1 MRGGV
6 RSETMNEMLPERCDL
21 PETASES
28 LLPFMEGTA
37 GRARA
42 PKSGVVK
49 ALIVDDNGDDRRLA
63 ARELQ
68 REIPNLEITE
78 AASEAAFETAF
89 FRGGFD
95 VVVTDYQL
103 MWSDGLKLLERVKR
117 RWPDV
122 PVIMFTGSGSEE
134 VAVQAM
140 KTGVHD
146 YVLKAPRHFGKLR
159 SSVHM
164 ALQLRA
170 RSRALAEA
178 EERYKMLFDTVPVGL
193 FRCTPS
199 GKILDANPALASILG
214 IRDRKQLLQA
224 SFADWHP
231 APGEFVNWR
240 EKVEREGSVASVECQ
255 FLTRSGAVR
264 WVEIHARAL
273 RDPADHQIIYEGS
286 VEDITERKQAEQERE
301 KLIQKLQEALARVK
315 SLSGLLPICAS
326 CKKIRDE
333 RGLWNMIETYIEQ
346 RSHAH
351 FTHSFCPECARR
363 LYPQIFADKPAE

>member
-1 MRGGV
+1 MHPQPC
-6 RSETMNEMLPERCDL
+6 EEIAPEN
-21 PETASES
+21 A
-28 LLPFMEGTA
+28 LPFLEV
-37 GRARA
+37 A
-42 PKSGVVK
+42 PSAEPGPELVRV
-49 ALIVDDNGDDRRLA
+49 LIVDDNSDDRALA
-63 ARELQ
+63 ARELR
-68 REIPNLEITE
+68 REIPNVFITE
-78 AASEAAFETAF
+78 AANETAF
-89 FRGGFD
+89 EQAFAAGNYD
-95 VVVTDYQL
+95 AIITDYQL
-103 MWSDGLKLLERVKR
+103 LWSNGLKLLERFKR

-159 SSVHM
+159 TSVHM

-170 RSRALAEA
+170 RNRALAEA
-178 EERYKMLFDTVPVGL
+178 ERRYKMLFDTVPVGL

-214 IRDRKQLLQA
+214 IRDRKQLLEG
-224 SFADWHP
+224 SFSDWHP
-231 APGEFVNWR
+231 TPHEFLEWR
-240 EKVEREGSVASVECQ
+240 EKLEREGSVASVEGR
-255 FLTRSGAVR
+255 FRTRGGAIR

-273 RDPADHQIIYEGS
+273 RDPADGQVLYEGS
-286 VEDITERKQAEQERE
+286 VEDITERKLAEQERE
-301 KLIQKLQEALARVK
+301 KLIEKLQAALARVK

-333 RGLWNMIETYIEQ
+333 RGAWNMIETYIEQ

-363 LYPQIFADKPAE
+363 LYPQIFADQPAK